1 MKLQEILKY
10 IFSFVLAGL
19 LLWYVLKEQNIQEVA
34 SSFED
39 LNWGIVFSSI
49 LISLTSH
56 YIRGLR
62 WGLML
67 KPLNYKASG
76 PNLFMAT
83 MTGYA
88 GNVIIPRFGEFFRC
102 GILQK
107 LTKIPAKTSFGA
119 VVAERAIDLVIFI
132 ILFSIAFFS
141 QFEKLESMILPHVT
155 QNEAELKD
163 KIYILIIIGIVGSA
177 ILGVL
182 FKIRKRLFK
191 TPLFRKFYSFIHG
204 ILEGMAGV
212 FKLRSKD
219 LATYLLYTVLIWI
232 TYFYMCYVLFFAI
245 EGTSHLSTM
254 VGFVMMMMG
263 GLGMVLPTPGGTGSY
278 HFFAT
283 QTLLIYGV
291 TETNAIAFALLM
303 HTSQTVSVLTIGG
316 ISTLIANLKKTPENI
331 EQTEKNG
338 IKT

>member
-1 MKLQEILKY
+1 MKIQEILKY
-10 IFSFVLAGL
+10 VFSFVLAGL

-34 SSFED
+34 TSFED
-39 LNWGIVFSSI
+39 LNWGILFTSI

-141 QFEKLESMILPHVT
+141 QFEKLHNMIMPHFT
-155 QNEAELKD
+155 QNEDALKG
-163 KIYILIIIGIVGSA
+163 KFMLLAIVGIIGIF
-177 ILGVL
+177 ILGIL

-191 TPLFRKFYSFIHG
+191 TPLFRKFYSFIQG

-219 LATYLLYTVLIWI
+219 LATYFLYTALIWI
-232 TYFYMCYVLFFAI
+232 TYFYMCYILFFAI
-245 EGTSHLSTM
+245 EGTSMLSPV

-291 TETNAIAFALLM
+291 AEPDAIAFALLM
-303 HTSQTVSVLTIGG
+303 HTSQTISVLTIGG
-316 ISTLIANLKKTPENI
+316 VSTLIANLKKSPEPI
-331 EQTEKNG
+331 EQTQQNG
-338 IKT
+338 I